1 MGENARRTGCQ
12 SKIATGTGLACRQVF
27 PLENMCK
34 TTKTTGAAAADRPRV
49 LVVGVPTGTQNHV
62 LGNNR
67 RTTSNGQTPASSG
80 IAGDTATASYMLY
93 ERCRSSSSSS
103 QGLPGQCFPG
113 SWLKKIFSAR
123 AVQNTLAGAGN
134 TSRCSGNRR
143 FTGVYDFRIRGKN

>member
-12 SKIATGTGLACRQVF
+12 SKIATGTGLACRQVI

-49 LVVGVPTGTQNHV
+49 LVVGVPNGTQNHV

-67 RTTSNGQTPASSG
+67 RKTSNGQTPASRAESREILLLLRTCYTSG
-80 IAGDTATASYMLY
+80 ADPRPRPPRGCPASV
-93 ERCRSSSSSS
+93 
-103 QGLPGQCFPG
+103 FPDLG
-113 SWLKKIFSAR
+113 FKKSAR